1 MRKFMLRQ
9 IRDQLTGFI
18 KSLKFKYQRLP
29 ICFKTKMIRIYRK
42 FAISVILEIDFDKFA
57 SVVRIRNDIKT
68 INLAHY
74 KLSFHL

>member
-1 MRKFMLRQ
+1 MLRQ

-29 ICFKTKMIRIYRK
+29 IFFKTKMIRIYRK

-74 KLSFHL
+74 NLSFHL